1 MSRDVVD
8 PKNYP
13 TANRSVKAQFDLSG
27 RVAVVTGGAGFLG
40 RQFCEALA
48 EMGALPV
55 MFDVG
60 EPQAAATAV
69 AGEFCRCEAE
79 TVDVTAEDSI
89 RRATEAVLARHGR
102 IDILINAAGLTK
114 YGCDAD
120 PATFFA
126 PFESSAQWVWDA
138 GMKVNL
144 TGLML
149 CCKVIGEVM
158 VRQGKGSIVNVG
170 SDIGVISPDQRI
182 YEPDPSVGFAGVDF
196 NSPAFY
202 AVSKAGVI
210 HLTRYLA
217 TIWAPK
223 GVRVNSFSPAGVYR
237 NHDEGFVRQ
246 LAARIPMGRMAV
258 VDEYKGA
265 ICFLASDASSF
276 MTGHNLVMDGG
287 RTIW

>member
-8 PKNYP
+8 PKDYP
-13 TANRSVKAQFDLSG
+13 VANPSVKAQYDLTG
-27 RVAVVTGGAGFLG
+27 KIAVVTGGSGFLG
-40 RQFCEALA
+40 RQFCEAMA
-48 EMGALPV
+48 EMGATPV

-60 EPQAAATAV
+60 EPAKAAADV
-69 AGEFCRCEAE
+69 AGQYGRCEAE
-79 TVDVTAEDSI
+79 TVDVTDEASI
-89 RRATEAVLARHGR
+89 RTATQAVLDRHGR

-126 PFESSAQWVWDA
+126 PFESSSEWVWES

-149 CCKVIGEVM
+149 CCKVVGEAM
-158 VRQGKGSIVNVG
+158 VRQGKGSIINVG
-170 SDIGVISPDQRI
+170 SDIGIISPDQRI

-217 TIWAPK
+217 TIWAQK

-237 NHDEGFVRQ
+237 NHEEGFVRQ
-246 LAARIPMGRMAV
+246 LASRIPMGRMAV
-258 VDEYKGA
+258 VNEYKGA
-265 ICFLASDASSF
+265 MCFLASDASSF